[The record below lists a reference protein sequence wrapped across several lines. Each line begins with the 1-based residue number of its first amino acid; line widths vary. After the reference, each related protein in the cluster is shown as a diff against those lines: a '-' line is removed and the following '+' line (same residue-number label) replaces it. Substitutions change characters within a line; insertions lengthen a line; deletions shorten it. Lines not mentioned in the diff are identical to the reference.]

1 MMLQYIDLQGT
12 TKDIPLDKPVTLG
25 RDRAATI
32 PLPHPSVSRNHASI
46 SAQAD
51 GSLAIRDHD
60 SSNGIYVNDRRITDI
75 ASLASGAKIQIGELL
90 FSIEIS
96 PNPEIPTVLKAL
108 PAPAPAAAPAA
119 AATPA
124 AAAPAAPA
132 TEPAAAPAAPDAPAA
147 PAPAAIPNNAGRKK
161 IVIKLK

>member
-60 SSNGIYVNDRRITDI
+60 SSNGIYVNDRRITGI

-108 PAPAPAAAPAA
+108 PAPAPAAAAPAA

-124 AAAPAAPA
+124 AA
-132 TEPAAAPAAPDAPAA
+132 
-147 PAPAAIPNNAGRKK
+147 
-161 IVIKLK
+161 